1 MLHPPRRGLPRFV
14 APVLA
19 ASLLA
24 LGAAA
29 CGGGDNTATGA
40 GGASAKAG
48 EKITLTVALFS
59 DFHFAPLYAEFKK
72 THPNVQIV
80 ERRAQF
86 NDHHNNLTTQLAT
99 GAGAADVVAVEAGYI
114 ATFTPLVDKFYDLN
128 KYGLGGRQADYL
140 DWKWRQGL
148 SPDGSKLLGLGTD
161 VGGLAMCYRT
171 DLFKKAGLP
180 TDRDEVSKLWPTWE
194 DYAAAGKKFVDAKVP
209 GAKWFDGPGE
219 NFRAMV
225 DQAPVGFYDEQ
236 NNLVAAT
243 NPDVKRAFDLNVQMI
258 QEGES
263 AKLAAFSPPWNTG
276 LTKGSFATIICPSW
290 KTGSIKDAAPTTAGK
305 WDVAAVP
312 GGGGG
317 NQGGTHLM
325 APSQGKHPKEAAEL
339 IDLLTNKDTQLR
351 LFTEAGALPSIP
363 SLYDDPK
370 ITSFTNPFFSNAPT
384 GKIFTDAA
392 KALRPQHVGPKA
404 GDVLTAFGNAL
415 QRVEQGKQPPQD
427 AWNQAVKDLDR
438 IK

>member
-1 MLHPPRRGLPRFV
+1 MGKLRAGMVTPLL
-14 APVLA
+14 AAAVLA
-19 ASLLA
+19 ASVT
-24 LGAAA
+24 A
-29 CGGGDNTATGA
+29 CGGGDGGGTDA
-40 GGASAKAG
+40 GASSGSTQPA

-59 DFHFAPLYAEFKK
+59 DFHFAPIYEEFKK
-72 THPNVQIV
+72 THPNVEIV

-86 NDHHNNLTTQLAT
+86 NDHHRNLTTQLAT
-99 GAGAADVVAVEAGYI
+99 GAGAADVEAVEAGYI
-114 ATFTPLVDKFYDLN
+114 AQFTPLPDKFYDLN
-128 KYGLGGRQADYL
+128 EYGLSKRQGDYL
-140 DWKWRQGL
+140 DWKWKQGL

-180 TDRDEVSKLWPTWE
+180 TDRTEVSQLWPTWE
-194 DYAAAGKKFVDAKVP
+194 QYMEVGKKFVAAKVE

-225 DQAPVGFYDEQ
+225 DQAPVGYYDEQ
-236 NNLVAAT
+236 NNLIAGT
-243 NPDVKRAFDLNVQMI
+243 NPDVKKAFDLNAAMVQAD
-258 QEGES
+258 ES

-276 LTKGSFATIICPSW
+276 LTKGSFATIICPAW
-290 KTGSIKDAAPTTAGK
+290 KLGSIKDAAPTTSGK

-325 APSQGKHPKEAAEL
+325 APKQGKHPKEAAEL
-339 IDLLTNKDTQLR
+339 IDLLTNKDNQLK
-351 LFTEAGALPSIP
+351 LFAEAGALPSIP
-363 SLYDDPK
+363 ALYDDPA
-370 ITSFTNPFFSNAPT
+370 ITGFKNPFFSDAPT

-392 KALRPQHVGPKA
+392 KALKPQYVGPKA
-404 GDVLTAFGNAL
+404 GDVLTAFGNAF
-415 QRVEQGKQPPQD
+415 QRIEQGKQSPD
-427 AWNQAVKDLDR
+427 EAWAQALKDLER

>member
-1 MLHPPRRGLPRFV
+1 MGKFRPGMVTPLL
-14 APVLA
+14 AAVLA
-19 ASLLA
+19 VSVT
-24 LGAAA
+24 A
-29 CGGGDNTATGA
+29 CGGGGGDGA
-40 GGASAKAG
+40 GAGASSGAAQPA
-48 EKITLTVALFS
+48 EKIKLTVALFS
-59 DFHFAPLYAEFKK
+59 DFHFAPLYEEFKK
-72 THPNVQIV
+72 THPNVEIV
-80 ERRAQF
+80 ERRSQF
-86 NDHHNNLTTQLAT
+86 NDHHKNLTTQIAT
-99 GAGAADVVAVEAGYI
+99 GAGAADVEAVEAGYI
-114 ATFTPLVDKFYDLN
+114 ATFTPLADRFYDLN
-128 KYGLGGRQADYL
+128 EYGLGKRQSDYL
-140 DWKWRQGL
+140 DWKWKQGL
-148 SPDGSKLLGLGTD
+148 SADGGKLLGLGTD

-194 DYAAAGKKFVDAKVP
+194 AYMEAGKKFVAAKVS

-236 NNLVAAT
+236 NNLIAAT
-243 NPDVKRAFDLNVQMI
+243 NPDVKKAFDLNAQMI
-258 QEGES
+258 QADES

-325 APSQGKHPKEAAEL
+325 APKQGKHPKEAAEL
-339 IDLLTNKDTQLR
+339 IDLLTSKDAQLK
-351 LFTEAGALPSIP
+351 LFTDAGALPSIP
-363 SLYDDPK
+363 ALYDDPT
-370 ITSFTNPFFSNAPT
+370 ITGFKNDFFNDAPT

-404 GDVLTAFGNAL
+404 SDVLTAFGNAL
-415 QRVEQGKQPPQD
+415 QRIEQGKQSPQD
-427 AWNQAVKDLDR
+427 AWAQAVKDLDR

>member
-1 MLHPPRRGLPRFV
+1 MGSFSPRIVTPL
-14 APVLA
+14 LA
-19 ASLLA
+19 AAVLV
-24 LGAAA
+24 GATS
-29 CGGGDNTATGA
+29 CGGGGTGGTSASGQPA
-40 GGASAKAG
+40 GKV
-48 EKITLTVALFS
+48 KLTVALFS
-59 DFHFAPLYAEFKK
+59 DFHFAPLYEEFKK
-72 THPNVQIV
+72 THPNVDIV

-86 NDHHNNLTTQLAT
+86 NDHHRNLTTQLAT

-114 ATFTPLVDKFYDLN
+114 AQFTPMADKFYDLN
-128 KYGLGGRQADYL
+128 QYGLGKRQGDYL
-140 DWKWRQGL
+140 DWKWKQGL
-148 SPDGSKLLGLGTD
+148 SPDGGRLLGLGTD

-180 TDRDEVSKLWPTWE
+180 TDRDEVGKLWPTWE
-194 DYAAAGKKFVDAKVP
+194 DYMAAGKKFVANAG

-225 DQAPVGFYDEQ
+225 DQAPVGFYDQQ
-236 NNLVAAT
+236 NNLVAGT
-243 NPDVKRAFDLNVQMI
+243 NPDVKKAFDLNAEMI
-258 QEGES
+258 QAGLS

-276 LTKGSFATIICPSW
+276 LTKGSFATVICPSW
-290 KTGSIKDAAPTTAGK
+290 KTGSIKDAAPTTSGK

-325 APSQGKHPKEAAEL
+325 APKQGKHPKEAAEL
-339 IDLLTNKDTQLR
+339 IDLLTSKASQLR

-363 SLYDDPK
+363 ALYDDPT
-370 ITSFTNPFFSNAPT
+370 ITSFTNPFFNDAPT

-392 KALRPQHVGPKA
+392 KALKPQYVGPKA
-404 GDVLTAFGNAL
+404 GDVLTTFGNAL
-415 QRVEQGKQPPQD
+415 QRIEQGKQNPQD
-427 AWNQAVKDLDR
+427 SWTQALDDLQR

>member
-1 MLHPPRRGLPRFV
+1 MGSFSPRIVTPL
-14 APVLA
+14 LA
-19 ASLLA
+19 AAVLV
-24 LGAAA
+24 GATS
-29 CGGGDNTATGA
+29 CGGGGTGGTNASGQPA
-40 GGASAKAG
+40 G
-48 EKITLTVALFS
+48 KIKLTVALFS
-59 DFHFAPLYAEFKK
+59 DFHFAPLYEEFKK
-72 THPNVQIV
+72 THPNVDIV

-86 NDHHNNLTTQLAT
+86 NDHHRNLTTQLAT

-114 ATFTPLVDKFYDLN
+114 AQFTPMADKFYDLN
-128 KYGLGGRQADYL
+128 QYGLGKRQGDYL
-140 DWKWRQGL
+140 DWKWKQGL
-148 SPDGSKLLGLGTD
+148 SPDGGKLLGLGTD

-180 TDRDEVSKLWPTWE
+180 TDRDEVGRLWPTWE
-194 DYAAAGKKFVDAKVP
+194 DYMAAGKKFVANAG

-225 DQAPVGFYDEQ
+225 DQAPVGFYDQQ
-236 NNLVAAT
+236 NNLVAGT
-243 NPDVKRAFDLNVQMI
+243 NPDVKKAFDLNAEMI
-258 QEGES
+258 EAGLS

-276 LTKGSFATIICPSW
+276 LTKGSFATVICPSW
-290 KTGSIKDAAPTTAGK
+290 KTGSIKDAAPTTSGK

-325 APSQGKHPKEAAEL
+325 APKQGKHPKEAAEL
-339 IDLLTNKDTQLR
+339 IDLLTSKDSQLR

-363 SLYDDPK
+363 ALYDDPT
-370 ITSFTNPFFSNAPT
+370 ITSFTNPFFNDAPT

-392 KALRPQHVGPKA
+392 KALKPQYVGPKA
-404 GDVLTAFGNAL
+404 GDVLTTFGNAL
-415 QRVEQGKQPPQD
+415 QRIEQGKQNPQD
-427 AWNQAVKDLDR
+427 SWTQALDDLQR

>member
-1 MLHPPRRGLPRFV
+1 MGKLRPRLVTP
-14 APVLA
+14 
-19 ASLLA
+19 LLA
-24 LGAAA
+24 TVMVLGLSA
-29 CGGGDNTATGA
+29 CGGGTDA
-40 GGASAKAG
+40 GASPDAARPA
-48 EKITLTVALFS
+48 EKIKLTVALFS
-59 DFHFAPLYAEFKK
+59 DFHFAPLYEEFKK
-72 THPNVQIV
+72 THPNVEIV

-86 NDHHNNLTTQLAT
+86 NDHHTNLTTQLAT
-99 GAGAADVVAVEAGYI
+99 GSGAADVIAVEAGYI
-114 ATFTPLVDKFYDLN
+114 ATFTPLADKFHDLGQ
-128 KYGLGGRQADYL
+128 YGLTKRQGDYL

-148 SPDGSKLLGLGTD
+148 SPDGGKLLGLGTD

-171 DLFKKAGLP
+171 DLFEKAGLP
-180 TDRDEVSKLWPTWE
+180 TGRDEVSALWPTWE
-194 DYAAAGKKFVDAKVP
+194 AYMEAGKKFTAAKVA

-236 NNLVAAT
+236 NTLVAGT
-243 NPDVKRAFDLNVQMI
+243 NPDVRKAWDLSVAMI
-258 QEGES
+258 QAGQS
-263 AKLAAFSPPWNTG
+263 AELAAFSPPWNTG

-290 KTGSIKDAAPTTAGK
+290 KTGSIKDAAPATSGK

-325 APSQGKHPKEAAEL
+325 APKQGKHPKEAAEL
-339 IDLLTNKDTQLR
+339 IDLLTSKDTQLK

-363 SLYDDPK
+363 ALYDDPA
-370 ITSFTNPFFSNAPT
+370 ITSYVNPFFSDAPT

-392 KALRPQHVGPKA
+392 KALKPQHVGPKA
-404 GDVLTAFGNAL
+404 GDVLTAFGNGL
-415 QRVEQGKQPPQD
+415 QRIEQGKQAPQD
-427 AWNQAVKDLDR
+427 AWQQVLKDLDR